1 MVLIYMYVQVFSTIN
16 DNKEYTILCLI
27 IVSKLLIIISKMF
40 IGETSRFT
48 SDFFSCNNKTA
59 LKR

>member
-1 MVLIYMYVQVFSTIN
+1 MYVQVFSTIN